1 MGLRESIGSY
11 LVNWVCFA
19 VALYESKIKQQIR
32 MNITSLGEF
41 EIEGDL
47 AFFETFN
54 MKLVYSL
61 V

>member
-1 MGLRESIGSY
+1 MGLRESAGSY
-11 LVNWVCFA
+11 LVSWLCFA
-19 VALYESKIKQQIR
+19 VALYESKIKQKIR

-47 AFFETFN
+47 AFFEMFN